1 VFLPDFNNG
10 RPVCGQIDKG
20 GVWIS
25 VWLQKNHVREKELYN
40 FKSINVCLK
49 YNTIISICNIY
60 TRKMKSPSVK
70 RGD

>member
-1 VFLPDFNNG
+1 MDIGLVA
-10 RPVCGQIDKG
+10 K
-20 GVWIS
+20 
-25 VWLQKNHVREKELYN
+25 KNHVREKELYN